1 MTNRGIWLET
11 YSGRKIF
18 PLAARVSEIK
28 IEDIAHALSNICRF
42 AGHTNLF
49 FSVAQHSVLVAELS
63 NNKMEG
69 LLHDATE
76 AYLVDIPR
84 PVKLALPQYKEYEA
98 NLCKVIF
105 RAFKLQ
111 YPIPEDVLLAD
122 EIMLE
127 AEHKRLLKSEI
138 EWEELPD
145 EYRKIKDFEKLAE
158 SVIIDPFLPKD
169 AEKLFLEAFE
179 RYSKEGKA

>member
-1 MTNRGIWLET
+1 MET
-11 YSGRKIF
+11 YTGRKIF
-18 PLAARVSEIK
+18 PMAARVAEIK
-28 IEDIAHALSNICRF
+28 IEDIAHALSNLCRF
-42 AGHTNLF
+42 AGHTEYF
-49 FSVAQHSVLVAELS
+49 YSVAQHSVMVSHLS
-63 NNKMEG
+63 DGSSKMEG

-111 YPIPEDVLLAD
+111 YPIPFSVLLAD

-127 AEHKRLLKSEI
+127 AEHRQLLHSEL
-138 EWEELPD
+138 EWEDLPD
-145 EYRKIKDFEKLAE
+145 EFKKIKDFDKLAADVRIE
-158 SVIIDPFLPKD
+158 PMLPRN
-169 AEKLFLEAFE
+169 AEKLFLETFE
-179 RYSKEGKA
+179 SYGGKLNGTKV